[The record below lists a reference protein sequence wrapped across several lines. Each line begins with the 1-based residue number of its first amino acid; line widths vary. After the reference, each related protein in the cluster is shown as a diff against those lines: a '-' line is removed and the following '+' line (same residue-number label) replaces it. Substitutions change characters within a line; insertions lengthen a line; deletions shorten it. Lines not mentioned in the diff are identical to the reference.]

1 MQYKQLLI
9 SYIHQ
14 LQATADKA
22 DVSLLKAF
30 KESGTPTS
38 TFYRAINGTD
48 LHLSTAK
55 KVEDTIKVYA
65 LQNRNQSLTT
75 GLMLSRV

>member
-1 MQYKQLLI
+1 MQYKQLMI

-14 LQATADKA
+14 LQAAADKA

-55 KVEDTIKVYA
+55 KVEDAIKVYA
-65 LQNRNQSLTT
+65 LQKTATNL
-75 GLMLSRV
+75 